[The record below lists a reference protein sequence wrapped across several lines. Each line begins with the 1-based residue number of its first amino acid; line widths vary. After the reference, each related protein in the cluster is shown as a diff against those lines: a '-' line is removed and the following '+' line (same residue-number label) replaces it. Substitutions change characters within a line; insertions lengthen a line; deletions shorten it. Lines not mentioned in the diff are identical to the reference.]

1 MLEARDLYKTYKSGA
16 KPLHVLKGI
25 NLSLERGK
33 TTAIVGPSGAGK
45 STLMHLLGG
54 LDRPT
59 KGKVFLDGED
69 LYSLKDSKRAE
80 IRNRRIGFVFQFYHL
95 LPEFTV
101 LENVA
106 FPAFVGGI
114 KRRIAINSAR
124 ALVNAVGLSNRAG
137 HRPGE
142 LSGGEMQRAAIARA
156 LINDPEVILC
166 DEPTGN
172 LDSRTGQSVI
182 DLLLDL
188 NKKKNKTIVI
198 VTHEEKI
205 ASVAHRKC
213 HIQDG
218 QLV

>member
-1 MLEARDLYKTYKSGA
+1 MLEARDLHKTYKSGA

-25 NLSLERGK
+25 NLSLEWGK

-69 LYSLKDSKRAE
+69 LYSLKDSKCAE

-106 FPAFVGGI
+106 FPAFIGGVKKSIAI
-114 KRRIAINSAR
+114 KRAR
-124 ALVNAVGLSNRAG
+124 SLVNVVGLSNRAS

-142 LSGGEMQRAAIARA
+142 LSGGETQRAAIARA
-156 LINDPEVILC
+156 LINDPEMILC

-172 LDSRTGQSVI
+172 LDSRTGQAVI
-182 DLLLDL
+182 DLLLEL
-188 NKKKNKTIVI
+188 NKKEKKTIVI
-198 VTHEEKI
+198 VTHEERI

-213 HIQDG
+213 HIRDG

>member
-1 MLEARDLYKTYKSGA
+1 MLEARDLHKTYKSGA

-25 NLSLERGK
+25 NLSLEWGK

-69 LYSLKDSKRAE
+69 LYSLKDSKCAE
-80 IRNRRIGFVFQFYHL
+80 ILNRRIGFVFQFYHL

-106 FPAFVGGI
+106 FPAFIGGVKKSIAI
-114 KRRIAINSAR
+114 KRAR
-124 ALVNAVGLSNRAG
+124 SLVNVVGLSNRAS

-142 LSGGEMQRAAIARA
+142 LSGGETQRAAIARA
-156 LINDPEVILC
+156 LINDPEMILC

-172 LDSRTGQSVI
+172 LDSRTGQAVI
-182 DLLLDL
+182 DLLLEL
-188 NKKKNKTIVI
+188 NKKEKKTIVI
-198 VTHEEKI
+198 VTHEERI

-213 HIQDG
+213 HIRDG